1 MGGQQQLRW
10 KWSKGLQ
17 SWSNQADLWGSQ
29 RLKAGEGMEMQI
41 DTTWVGGGVFLGS
54 KGLRHGASGEVCSTK
69 ELLQRKVSQG
79 LGGGYRPGVSIA
91 S

>member
-1 MGGQQQLRW
+1 
-10 KWSKGLQ
+10 
-17 SWSNQADLWGSQ
+17 
-29 RLKAGEGMEMQI
+29 MEMQI
-41 DTTWVGGGVFLGS
+41 DTTWVGGVFLGS